1 MLIDWFTV
9 GAQVLNFLILA
20 WLLKRFLYQP
30 ILDAIDAREKRI
42 AKELAD
48 ADAKRTEA
56 RKELDEFQRR
66 IKAFDLQ
73 RSELLGNVIDEA
85 NAERQR
91 LLDDVRQSVDAL
103 AAKRREA
110 LRSEQRILNEA
121 LRSRAREEVFAIA
134 RKTLADLASISLEER
149 IGEVLIRRLRGL
161 DAAAKASMGEAL
173 SRASGPVLVRS
184 AFDLPDAQRAAI
196 RNALNESFS
205 ADVKVRFETAP
216 DLVSGI
222 ELATDSQKLA
232 WNIADYLS
240 SLEESV
246 GKFLKDADNP
256 ETIAALKPEAEKSEP
271 QAKTL

>member
-222 ELATDSQKLA
+222 ELATDSQKLT